1 MSHKQGG
8 HRSKVLVFPSNW
20 TSKWLYRAI
29 IHTPKWQTNAI
40 LNSYKF
46 GQWIA
51 FESSALNGLRL
62 PERISPEVNFVR
74 SIVVGIKVSQASKQY
89 ENMMNKESIEQMV
102 ENLQNLTSMP
112 IVGDMIRNMTEAN
125 LPTVTETAPVSS
137 EKVTIPAPKPKPEEK
152 EEEVI
157 IA

>member
-1 MSHKQGG
+1 MAHKQGG
-8 HRSKVLVFPSNW
+8 HKSKTLVFPANW

-29 IHTPKWQTNAI
+29 TNTPKWQTNAV

-46 GQWIA
+46 NQWIT

-62 PERISPEVNFVR
+62 PERVSPEMNFIR
-74 SIVVGIKVSQASKQY
+74 SVVVGIKVSQASKQY
-89 ENMMNKESIEQMV
+89 EAIMNKETMEQMA
-102 ENLQNLTSMP
+102 ENLENIVSMP
-112 IVGDMIRNMTEAN
+112 IVGDMIKNMTKATIPAPE
-125 LPTVTETAPVSS
+125 VTAPVS
-137 EKVTIPAPKPKPEEK
+137 EETVAIPTAKPRPEK